1 MKKSFSTLLVLLP
14 FIALSQ
20 KHKIEMNLEEGDRFE
35 VISTV
40 HQDIRQSVMGMD
52 QVMVSDQNY
61 DYTFVVTDADK
72 KTIMSTLTFDRIAK
86 MDSNNISGSSQ
97 FDSDWPDT
105 SSLPMHK
112 AFRAMLESQ
121 VQLQFSRSGEILE
134 VSGVDGMVDNMMN
147 AVLKD
152 LPEVDPSTIRSSM
165 SNMISDETM
174 KKQLSSL
181 SQFPSYAVGV
191 GDSWSEE
198 VEMKSLITLITETE
212 YTVTAIDD
220 EYIYVDINGTLES
233 PGDDVTETNGMSMKY
248 HLEGTQVGKL
258 IIQKSNGWMKRSE
271 IVQDVEGTVEIL
283 PNESMP
289 NGMSWPIYMD
299 SEILF
304 ETK

>member
-20 KHKIEMNLEEGDRFE
+20 KLKIEMNLEEGDRFE

-134 VSGVDGMVDNMMN
+134 VSGVDGMVDNMIN